1 MKYASDQ
8 SRILVAD
15 LSLMNR
21 REIKNRIAFKIW
33 TAVHRVEKYKIGA
46 AVQILE
52 TIRFIT
58 FRDDTFT
65 RGQSNMRRFIYERP
79 ATNWRVLSYVQ
90 GTSTITNFSF
100 IDCIHKLN
108 YIFN

>member
-21 REIKNRIAFKIW
+21 REMKKKTFKIW
-33 TAVHRVEKYKIGA
+33 TAVSPVEKYKIGA

-52 TIRFIT
+52 TIRIIL
-58 FRDDTFT
+58 FRNDSF
-65 RGQSNMRRFIYERP
+65 MR
-79 ATNWRVLSYVQ
+79 
-90 GTSTITNFSF
+90 
-100 IDCIHKLN
+100 
-108 YIFN
+108 